1 MTTTAVVLELSE
13 QAGRDYNQDRLLV
26 LRDAESGDFLAVVSD
41 GVGGTAKGEVA
52 AECLITTAQQVWEQ
66 RADFNSV
73 QQLLE
78 ALFVQGN
85 AAIAAAN
92 AAGTNTAATLVALA
106 AKGTEVMSVHAGD
119 SRIYQCRSGQMVK
132 VTQDHSLAYAKFKL
146 GEITED
152 EIATHPGQ
160 SQLLNCMTG
169 NADVHAEYGSW
180 QVQDGDYFV
189 LCSDGFWEL
198 FGNQQ
203 MAELVANE
211 NRHLVI
217 ANRLE
222 DMLQDHPRHDNTTVV
237 ILGCGSG
244 FARPHATPQS
254 GASNVSRVA
263 ARKPGSKR
271 LASVIVLVAVSA
283 IAALLVWP
291 MGVDRAP
298 ISQPTEPLEPIEPI
312 EPIEQPKPDDV
323 FEPTAPKQPEQP
335 LELPKDEQAEQPTEP
350 DQPEQADD
358 NNQPAPRSEPS
369 TQEERGDPENPTDQ
383 LNRKLNEAP
392 RDTIPTDGSK
402 PDIEVLKD
410 HLRDGGVINEESELE
425 QTDEIKDEQ
434 AHIVSVQLMV
444 HDTPVYGALVR
455 YLKTPSGLQLISG
468 RLAYLETMPTQP
480 NLDVDSCFAVYQQR
494 QQSSGVQVSIL
505 ADTSPKRY
513 IDAGESSYFWAL
525 QVEQS
530 TTPMVAEIHLRDS
543 SCEVFRVLPL
553 QVSG

>member
-1 MTTTAVVLELSE
+1 MTTTAVVLEFSE

-26 LRDAESGDFLAVVSD
+26 LRDAESGDFLALVSD

-52 AECLITTAQQVWEQ
+52 AECLIATAQTVWEQ
-66 RADFNSV
+66 RTDFSSV

-78 ALFVQGN
+78 ALFAQGN

-106 AKGTEVMSVHAGD
+106 AKGAEVMSVHAGD
-119 SRIYQCRSGQMVK
+119 SRIYQCRAGQVVQ

-146 GEITED
+146 GEITEE

-169 NADVHAEYGSW
+169 NADVHAEYSSW
-180 QVQDGDYFV
+180 QVQNGDYFV

-198 FGNQQ
+198 FGNQE
-203 MAELVANE
+203 MAELAANE

-217 ANRLE
+217 ANRLD
-222 DMLQDHPRHDNTTVV
+222 DMLQEHPRHDNTTVV
-237 ILGCGSG
+237 MLGCGTG
-244 FARPHATPQS
+244 FA
-254 GASNVSRVA
+254 GANPTLENGVSPRSSA
-263 ARKPGSKR
+263 AVRKPGSKR
-271 LASVIVLVAVSA
+271 WASLIVLIAVAA
-283 IAALLVWP
+283 IAALFVWP
-291 MGVDRAP
+291 MAVDKTP
-298 ISQPTEPLEPIEPI
+298 INQPLEPLEPIEPI

-323 FEPTAPKQPEQP
+323 SEPTPPEQPEQP

-350 DQPEQADD
+350 EQPEQTDD
-358 NNQPAPRSEPS
+358 NNQPAPTSEPG

-425 QTDEIKDEQ
+425 QTDEIKAEQ

-444 HDTPVYGALVR
+444 HDTPVYGAMVR
-455 YLKTPSGLQLISG
+455 YLKTPTGLQLISG
-468 RLAYLETMPTQP
+468 RLAFLETMPTQP
-480 NLDVDSCFAVYQQR
+480 KLDVDSCFAQYQQR
-494 QQSSGVQVSIL
+494 QQSSGATVSVL
-505 ADTSPKRY
+505 PDTNPIRY

-530 TTPMVAEIHLRDS
+530 SAPMLAEIHLRDS

-553 QVSG
+553 QISG